1 MIPQL
6 IRDSKRIKAGNQLRK
21 RWWRYNMDALH
32 LKYGEFW
39 PKGMT
44 VVDGDEYPPCMPQ
57 RDRVK
62 DLRSWIK
69 GNRRG
74 RDEDVPADGS
84 QPFVI
89 RALMM
94 CDPNY
99 RDAILKALRRLERV
113 PATAIKDNQEADPNG
128 EEKDG

>member
-1 MIPQL
+1 MTNNLTVYGGEIISVQG
-6 IRDSKRIKAGNQLRK
+6 KKK
-21 RWWRYNMDALH
+21 CV
-32 LKYGEFW
+32 LKFEIEA
-39 PKGMT
+39 PAA
-44 VVDGDEYPPCMPQ
+44 
-57 RDRVK
+57 
-62 DLRSWIK
+62 
-69 GNRRG
+69 
-74 RDEDVPADGS
+74 VPGAE
-84 QPFVI
+84 PLTL